1 MNPNDVAPL
10 FISVVLFL
18 TVGAVLIFRG
28 PLGKALARR
37 IDGTAGQGGELTQQV
52 ADLEHRLAELEQ
64 DRARVAELEER
75 LDFAERLLSQGS
87 RDADRISRGPA

>member
-10 FISVVLFL
+10 FISVVLSL

-28 PLGKALARR
+28 PLGKAIARR
-37 IDGTAGQGGELTQQV
+37 IEGTAGQGSELTQQV

-64 DRARVAELEER
+64 DRARMAELEER
-75 LDFAERLLSQGS
+75 LDFAERLLSQGQ
-87 RDADRISRGPA
+87 READRIPRGSA